1 MAYRITRFFR
11 DDRPSELVRVVDT
24 LDEAQEWCRREDTQ
38 GDGWFDGYAE
48 IGDGYQC
55 ECGDAHVDTC
65 QGCAR

>member
-48 IGDGYQC
+48 IDDDYQC
-55 ECGDAHVDTC
+55 ECDDAHVDTC